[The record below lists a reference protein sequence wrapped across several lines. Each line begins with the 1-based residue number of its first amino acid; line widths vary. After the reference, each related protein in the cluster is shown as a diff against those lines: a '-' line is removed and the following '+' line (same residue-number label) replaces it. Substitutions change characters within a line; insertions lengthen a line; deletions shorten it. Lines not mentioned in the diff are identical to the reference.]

1 MARYSGEVVYLYAYD
16 VAYEMARAPVRELL
30 GQPAGQFSVD
40 PSKHAPRQLF
50 FYKPQIVRLP
60 PVERLGPHG
69 AVRLDRSVK
78 VLQVGAVSITVR
90 VPFAVDRLEDLVPY
104 HDLRFGK
111 DTLNEEIVRL
121 AEDLQKELAPYC
133 IRPAKQL
140 LEAEAYTIFCIQ
152 GPLPPPAGQELPAS
166 AETWLQEYRRSI
178 AALLTQEAEAVHLSD
193 QEVLESTGRYLSYY
207 DRDLA
212 VVDWDAALLV
222 DQPQYFDETL
232 YILELANL
240 HLAELKAYDRYLDEA
255 LDHSY
260 RDLGRSRLRSSREM
274 LRELR
279 VIRVDLARFNDE
291 MSNIG
296 KFFGDW
302 HLARVYECV
311 AGRFH
316 LQDWQKAMDEK
327 LRTLDDLYEML
338 QSDLN
343 NRWMMIL
350 EVTIVVLFVLDIALL
365 FLGKYAGRENGV
377 RNRVIGLVLGALGVA
392 RQRGFYG

>member
-1 MARYSGEVVYLYAYD
+1 MAARYNGEVVYLYAYD
-16 VAYEMARAPVRELL
+16 IAYEMSRTPVRELL
-30 GQPAGQFSVD
+30 GQSAAQFSVD
-40 PSKHAPRQLF
+40 TTKHAPRQLF

-69 AVRLDRSVK
+69 TVRLDRSVK
-78 VLQVGAVSITVR
+78 ILQIGAISITAR
-90 VPFAVDRLEDLVPY
+90 VPFAVDRLEELVPY
-104 HDLRFGK
+104 HDLRFNNG
-111 DTLNEEIVRL
+111 TLNDEMRRL
-121 AEDLQKELAPYC
+121 AEDIQRELAPYC

-140 LEAEAYTIFCIQ
+140 LDAEAYSIFCIK
-152 GPLPPPAGQELPAS
+152 GPLPPADGAKDSTP
-166 AETWLQEYRRSI
+166 AETWLQQHRRSI
-178 AALLTQEAEAVHLSD
+178 AALLTQESDASHLSD
-193 QEVLESTGRYLSYY
+193 QEALESTGRYLSYY

-222 DQPQYFDETL
+222 DQAQYLDETL

-240 HLAELKAYDRYLDEA
+240 HLAELKAYDRYLDET
-255 LDHSY
+255 LERSY
-260 RDLGRSRLRSSREM
+260 RDLGQSRLRSSRDV

-279 VIRVDLARFNDE
+279 VIRVDMARFNDE

-311 AGRFH
+311 ASRFH
-316 LQDWQKAMDEK
+316 LQDWRKAMDEK
-327 LRTLDDLYEML
+327 LRTLDELYGML

-350 EVTIVVLFVLDIALL
+350 ELTIVLLFVLDIILL
-365 FLGKYAGRENGV
+365 FLGK
-377 RNRVIGLVLGALGVA
+377 
-392 RQRGFYG
+392 